1 MSESD
6 PTESGIGMGGLR
18 ERTKEV
24 RYSLKEMMEE
34 VREERKESI
43 LGRELLDSTEIEKMF
58 SARIRKIKGR

>member
-6 PTESGIGMGGLR
+6 PTESDIEGGLR
-18 ERTKEV
+18 ERTKEA
-24 RYSLKEMMEE
+24 RYSLQEMMEE

-58 SARIRKIKGR
+58 SARIRTIKRR

>member
-6 PTESGIGMGGLR
+6 QTEPGGEMAELR
-18 ERTKEV
+18 ERTKEA
-24 RYSLKEMMEE
+24 RYSLEEMMEE

-58 SARIRKIKGR
+58 STRIRKIKR